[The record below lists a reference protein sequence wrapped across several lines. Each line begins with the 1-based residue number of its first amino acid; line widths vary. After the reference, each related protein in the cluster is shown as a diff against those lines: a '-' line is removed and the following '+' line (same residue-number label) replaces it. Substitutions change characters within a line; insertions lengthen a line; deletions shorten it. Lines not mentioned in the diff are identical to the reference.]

1 MKFITITV
9 DDKSYAQ
16 MLKGKRVEG
25 TVGFDRKTSMG
36 DLNAFKRKSR
46 EPGYV
51 RPKDVMLGESA
62 SGWLKMS
69 VKKFKIF
76 VSANNRMERERAA
89 TEILRQAKEL
99 ADHLKNTKSIEEIM
113 NEI

>member
-25 TVGFDRKTSMG
+25 TVGFDQKTSMG
-36 DLNAFKRKSR
+36 DLNAFKRQSR

-76 VSANNRMERERAA
+76 VSANKGMGHERSAS
-89 TEILRQAKEL
+89 EILRQAIEL
-99 ADHLKNTKSIEEIM
+99 TDYLHSTKTIDQ
-113 NEI
+113 